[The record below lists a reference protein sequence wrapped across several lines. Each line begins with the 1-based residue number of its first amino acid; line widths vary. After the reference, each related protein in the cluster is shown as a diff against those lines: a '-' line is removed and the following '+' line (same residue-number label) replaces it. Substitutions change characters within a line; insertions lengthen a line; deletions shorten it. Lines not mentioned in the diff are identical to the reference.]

1 MERARPREGSALE
14 HDDAQNGLA
23 LVAEAVA
30 AMRADTVRLRAMFE
44 HNPVAAALLDP
55 DGSIIDINLALAR
68 FLGRRRDDLVGR
80 LLDDFVVEVPGD
92 PHQDDPLV
100 EDRREQRFRNGAG
113 QVVWGLVSTVDLGA
127 TPGLAP
133 GSTLLAVEDLTARR
147 NTERLLLHAALH
159 DSLTNLPN
167 RRLLRDRLDTA
178 LARASRSTKSVGVLF
193 LDLNHFKSVNDTLG
207 HGAGDEMLVA
217 IARNIISVLRTC
229 DTVARLG
236 GDEFVVVCED
246 VAGEGDVSRLAGR
259 VSEAVSRPVVLRGR
273 QMSVTASI
281 GVAVAGEG
289 HESGEELIRLA
300 DLAMY
305 RAKRAAGEGEP
316 PGGRGDYVLADT
328 PVRGP
333 ASRRELVVTARPLGD
348 LSLVPELRHA
358 IQTDQLELH
367 YQPVVR
373 FDGMLL
379 GLEALLR
386 WPHPTRGRLLPH
398 DFLPVVEGSELAKP
412 LSDWVL
418 RTAISDAASWHD
430 PSLRVSVNVWAS
442 EVARPG
448 FAETVAELLTWAGLQ
463 ARGLY
468 LEIREQELADAA
480 TGLADELHQL
490 RLLGVGL
497 AIDDYGAGGS
507 SLADLR
513 RLPVDT
519 LKMDRALAD
528 PLRGAGPDPAVV
540 RAVVA
545 AARATGRHPLATGV
559 ETVEQLT
566 RLREMG
572 FESLQGYLTGRPAP
586 LVELRGVILER
597 RVDISGS

>member
-1 MERARPREGSALE
+1 
-14 HDDAQNGLA
+14 
-23 LVAEAVA
+23 
-30 AMRADTVRLRAMFE
+30 MRADAVRLEAMFE
-44 HNPVAAALLDP
+44 HNPVGAALLDA
-55 DGSIIDINLALAR
+55 DGSIAEVNLALAR

-80 LLDDFVVEVPGD
+80 PLDDFVVDDPED
-92 PHQDDPLV
+92 PHQDDPLA
-100 EDRREQRFRNGAG
+100 EDRRERRFRNGAG

-127 TPGLAP
+127 TPGLPA
-133 GSTLLAVEDLTARR
+133 GSTLLAVEDLTSRR

-193 LDLNHFKSVNDTLG
+193 LDLNHFKSVNDSLG
-207 HGAGDEMLVA
+207 HAAGDEMLVA

-305 RAKRAAGEGEP
+305 RAKRGVGEP
-316 PGGRGDYVLADT
+316 GGGSSDYVPADT
-328 PVRGP
+328 AVRGP
-333 ASRRELVVTARPLGD
+333 ASRRELVVTARPLSGD
-348 LSLVPELRHA
+348 RSLVPELRHA

-373 FDGMLL
+373 FDGTLL

-386 WPHPTRGRLLPH
+386 WPHPTRGQLLPH
-398 DFLPVVEGSELAKP
+398 DFLPVVEDSELAKP

-468 LEIREQELADAA
+468 LEIREQELADVG

-540 RAVVA
+540 LAVVA